1 MQAVCEIAFI
11 DEPLPEERREGTPY
25 SLPTTSANPASLTP
39 YTKFMQFGQERT
51 TVQGEREG
59 KRVKGRQAVLVKIY
73 AILLYSTGQLKEPTH
88 RGVQAKGVG
97 VQQGET
103 LAT

>member
-1 MQAVCEIAFI
+1 
-11 DEPLPEERREGTPY
+11 
-25 SLPTTSANPASLTP
+25 
-39 YTKFMQFGQERT
+39 MQFGQERT
-51 TVQGEREG
+51 TVQGGEG
-59 KRVKGRQAVLVKIY
+59 GEESERQAVLVKIY

>member
-1 MQAVCEIAFI
+1 MNLCQKR
-11 DEPLPEERREGTPY
+11 EERVPPTTYP
-25 SLPTTSANPASLTP
+25 SLPCLP
-39 YTKFMQFGQERT
+39 YTLHEIYAIWPRT
-51 TVQGEREG
+51 HNSAGGEGGEESE
-59 KRVKGRQAVLVKIY
+59 RQAVLVKIY